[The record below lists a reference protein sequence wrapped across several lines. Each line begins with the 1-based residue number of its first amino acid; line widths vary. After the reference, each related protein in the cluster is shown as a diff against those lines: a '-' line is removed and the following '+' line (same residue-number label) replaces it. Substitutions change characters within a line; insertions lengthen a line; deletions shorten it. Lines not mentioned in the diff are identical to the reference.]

1 MGQEQEIDYNPNKES
16 YSCIG
21 RLEDNYKD
29 LSYEK
34 LKDEIIKSI
43 ISIKKHK
50 YKKIHIKN
58 KLIRKEYQIL
68 QKYIDFDTDHL
79 KNLKKSFRDLCRYR
93 DITSYEYN
101 SIEINTETKYINA
114 SPINIYSK
122 SNLIAT
128 QGPLPNTIEDFWT
141 MVDQYKCNIII
152 MLCKLIEENKQKCAK
167 YWDTKNELKKYEIN
181 IISKEEKYFSKN
193 IIIIR
198 KIKLINKETKIEKNI
213 TQLQYLGW
221 PDNDTPKDNG
231 YFEAFNFMFG
241 QLDKLKGDGSGII
254 HCSAGVGRTG
264 TFIATYFLFKEII
277 EQKNKINLQKI
288 NFSVFNIVRKLKELR
303 IVMVQNHEQYKFI
316 YDFVKCL
323 LNKM

>member
-101 SIEINTETKYINA
+101 SIEINTETKYT
-114 SPINIYSK
+114 
-122 SNLIAT
+122 SND
-128 QGPLPNTIEDFWT
+128 G
-141 MVDQYKCNIII
+141 
-152 MLCKLIEENKQKCAK
+152 
-167 YWDTKNELKKYEIN
+167 
-181 IISKEEKYFSKN
+181 
-193 IIIIR
+193 
-198 KIKLINKETKIEKNI
+198 ETK
-213 TQLQYLGW
+213 
-221 PDNDTPKDNG
+221 
-231 YFEAFNFMFG
+231 
-241 QLDKLKGDGSGII
+241 
-254 HCSAGVGRTG
+254 
-264 TFIATYFLFKEII
+264 
-277 EQKNKINLQKI
+277 
-288 NFSVFNIVRKLKELR
+288 
-303 IVMVQNHEQYKFI
+303 
-316 YDFVKCL
+316 
-323 LNKM
+323 